1 MVPIPPTVLIAS
13 PASISLLEHVGVLG
27 VVGVDVV
34 LDDGKGVG
42 GWGEVRVCGGKGGD
56 GRKISESWG
65 NCGNNPQF
73 GNI

>member
-65 NCGNNPQF
+65 KLWE
-73 GNI
+73 